1 MKSLKIF
8 FLTALVAVAS
18 MFTACTEDHEWSAG
32 EQAQGAQ
39 VYFVDGVE
47 TNVTVEAETSS
58 FEVTVMRGN
67 VDEAT
72 TVPLKVAVSAAK
84 VDEEADPINYAELFT
99 VPSNVSFG
107 AGKDSAKFTVS
118 FDRASL
124 EDGQTYTLTFSI
136 NDMGAI
142 TPYGYDKQTWTLV
155 VPEPFVSLGKGKF
168 IDSYFTEEY
177 FEVEILQHQENKN
190 LFRIMNPYTELM
202 TTVEG
207 ITMNAGPDEYLD
219 VQILVPGDV
228 PGAYFGYDYENE
240 KVTQEG
246 LIFFPDTKTGWY
258 HTTYEA
264 EVYLCHPASGFFDAE
279 SDWVYNKVATYQDNG
294 LPAVINIAPLY
305 YMFGVGG
312 WNYSTEPLI
321 EIVFPGVEL
330 TDFSLELA
338 YGGFRVAEDN
348 ATVYPIARAAY
359 GADVAEIQYAFVA
372 GDITKDAEALNAA
385 LNGIEDGSVVSN
397 KVAVT
402 IAGEDEETGEP
413 ILEMT
418 LESVEGVE
426 PGMFTV
432 IAIPYSAD
440 GEAQYGDLAFTS
452 FYVQGVGAGEL
463 PEVEFALYT
472 MSLEDLEEAT
482 GDSEWIAAVK
492 SQGVN
497 SSNAVGVIM
506 EGVDI
511 KSINVMATLSSNI
524 EPIKESFGSVEEYIA
539 ALIANG
545 YDLSYDL
552 EYIEKYGW
560 DYNIFGGSYSPETSY
575 TMFALVENTFGN
587 VQLFSSSFTT
597 EAAEATAKKGSANL
611 RPAVMKGVSL
621 HKELSSINSIL
632 YNVK

>member
-18 MFTACTEDHEWSAG
+18 MFTACTEDHDWSAG
-32 EQAQGAQ
+32 EQVTGAQ
-39 VYFVDGVE
+39 VYFADGVA

-67 VDEAT
+67 VDEAA

-136 NDMGAI
+136 NDAGAV

-155 VPEPFVSLGKGKF
+155 VPEPYVLLGTGLYRDDLVASIF
-168 IDSYFTEEY
+168 NIGGFPEY
-177 FEVEILQHQENKN
+177 QVEIYENLNTPGFIYLK
-190 LFRIMNPYTELM
+190 NPYGEAFP
-202 TTVEG
+202 V
-207 ITMNAGPDEYLD
+207 NASNFHPYEEDVYFAIDISNPDAVVIPEQPLGLSVDNYGDIWVRMYLD
-219 VQILVPGDV
+219 NVGTYKDGIIS
-228 PGAYFGYDYENE
+228 FGPETMEQAMTLYQGGSYDYLW
-240 KVTQEG
+240 G
-246 LIFFPDTKTGWY
+246 C
-258 HTTYEA
+258 A
-264 EVYLCHPASGFFDAE
+264 
-279 SDWVYNKVATYQDNG
+279 NG
-294 LPAVINIAPLY
+294 MSRLV
-305 YMFGVGG
+305 M
-312 WNYSTEPLI
+312 
-321 EIVFPGVEL
+321 PGVVL

-348 ATVYPIARAAY
+348 ETVYPIARAAY

-397 KVAVT
+397 KVPVT

-426 PGMFTV
+426 PGVLTV
-432 IAIPYSAD
+432 IAIPYSAE
-440 GEAQYGDLAFTS
+440 GEAQYEDLAFTS

-472 MSLEDLEEAT
+472 MSLEDLKEAT
-482 GDSEWIAAVK
+482 GDADYIDYYIAN
-492 SQGVN
+492 GYN
-497 SSNAVGVIM
+497 SSNTVGVIF

-511 KSINVMATLSSNI
+511 KSIRPVIFASEEIDMVI
-524 EPIKESFGSVEEYIA
+524 EQFGSIEDYIIEYDA
-539 ALIANG
+539 YLEANG
-545 YDLSYDL
+545 KDLDYDLTYVT
-552 EYIEKYGW
+552 EYGF
-560 DYNIFGGSYSPETSY
+560 DYTLMGGNLAPESNY
-575 TMFALVENTFGN
+575 TMFALVANTFGN
-587 VQLFSSSFTT
+587 EQLFSSSFTT
-597 EAAEATAKKGSANL
+597 EAEDYLSKKGGANL
-611 RPAVMKGVSL
+611 RPAVMKEISL
-621 HKELSSINSIL
+621 HKEFSSINAISVVSI
-632 YNVK
+632 K